1 MDKISVIVPVYNV
14 ERYLDRCIQSI
25 INQNY
30 KNIEI
35 ILIDDEST
43 DSSGVI
49 CDGYKDSRIKV
60 FHKKNEG
67 LGLSRNYGIN
77 ISTGKYILFVDSD
90 DYIDKDMLDNLYKDM
105 IANNSD
111 TVIGGF
117 KRVYSEKKEKYIN
130 PYAGNLFKD
139 DMVVHNVLEKM
150 FGKKGKYDD
159 HIEMSV
165 WKTLF
170 SSDIIKKNKL
180 AFPSEREFISED
192 IIFDIDYFSK
202 AKSVYM
208 SDDIGYNYCDNM
220 GSLTTKYNPN
230 RYSLQKKLLVEL
242 ERKTKQLGIYKNVEQ
257 RLLNTFIA
265 NTRYTIKMEQKF
277 FLNGM
282 NNSAKENIK
291 YICNDNFLQEKF
303 KIYTVKESFKSE
315 LVNLCIR
322 RKKIWFICITMY
334 IKNVFDI

>member
-1 MDKISVIVPVYNV
+1 M
-14 ERYLDRCIQSI
+14 
-25 INQNY
+25 
-30 KNIEI
+30 
-35 ILIDDEST
+35 
-43 DSSGVI
+43 
-49 CDGYKDSRIKV
+49 
-60 FHKKNEG
+60 
-67 LGLSRNYGIN
+67 GIAN
-77 ISTGKYILFVDSD
+77 GILFVDSD